1 MTSNHS
7 LQAPATATAIQ
18 TSPRSTFARLAV
30 AVIAT
35 LLVAGAMAA
44 IIAILFP
51 TPPPPPRAP
60 FGMTVREAAPQA
72 SGFGA
77 FLLAM
82 QGAFYQ
88 HLQAAVSALKESG
101 SAIWTLVAIGFG
113 YGVFHAAGPGHGKAV
128 ISAYLVANE
137 RALVKGLMLCLAAAM
152 LQALVA
158 ISIVLVALG
167 VFTITAAGMDRL
179 SGQVEIASFAAVAL
193 LGLLVTWRKAGGFL
207 ATLAAA
213 RGQSGTAFAQGCDD
227 GCDHVHMPPPDAIDR
242 MRNWRE
248 IAGVVFAAGV
258 RPCAGALV
266 ILVFAA
272 SQGLLW
278 AGIAATF
285 AMALGTAVTTG
296 AIATM
301 AVFMKEIALRVAGGR
316 GATSAVITAG
326 IELLAGAFV
335 LVVGLALLL
344 GILSA
349 GIF

>member
-1 MTSNHS
+1 MTTMRSS
-7 LQAPATATAIQ
+7 QATAAESLA
-18 TSPRSTFARLAV
+18 SPSSGLARLAV
-30 AVIAT
+30 ALIAT
-35 LLVAGAMAA
+35 LLVAGMMAA
-44 IIAILFP
+44 IIAVLFP
-51 TPPPPPRAP
+51 APPPPPRAP

-72 SGFGA
+72 SGIGA

-82 QGAFYQ
+82 QGFFYQ
-88 HLQAAVSALKESG
+88 HLQASVTALRDSG
-101 SAIWTLVAIGFG
+101 TAIWTLVAIGFG

-128 ISAYLVANE
+128 VSAYLVANE
-137 RALVKGLMLCLAAAM
+137 RALVKGLMLCLAAAL
-152 LQALVA
+152 LQAVVA

-193 LGLLVTWRKAGGFL
+193 LGLFVTWRKAGGFL
-207 ATLAAA
+207 AMLRMA
-213 RGQSGTAFAQGCDD
+213 RGKAGVAVAES
-227 GCDHVHMPPPDAIDR
+227 CDHVHMPPPEAIDR
-242 MRNWRE
+242 MREWRE

-266 ILVFAA
+266 ILVFTA

-296 AIATM
+296 AIATT
-301 AVFMKEIALRVAGGR
+301 AVFMKELALRVAGGR
-316 GATSAVITAG
+316 GVLTAVVTSG
-326 IELLAGAFV
+326 IELLAAAFV
-335 LVVGLALLL
+335 LVVGLALLFGML
-344 GILSA
+344 GA

>member
-1 MTSNHS
+1 MTSNRS
-7 LQAPATATAIQ
+7 IQANAAEAPATLSTAPG
-18 TSPRSTFARLAV
+18 TGLRRLVV

-35 LLVAGAMAA
+35 LLVAGTMAA
-44 IIAILFP
+44 IVAVLFP
-51 TPPPPPRAP
+51 APPPTPRAP
-60 FGMTVREAAPQA
+60 FGMTMREAAPQA

-77 FLLAM
+77 FILAM

-88 HLQAAVSALKESG
+88 HLQAAVSALKDSG
-101 SAIWTLVAIGFG
+101 AAIWTLVAIGFG

-137 RALVKGLMLCLAAAM
+137 RALAKGLLLCLAAAL
-152 LQALVA
+152 LQAFVA
-158 ISIVLVALG
+158 IAIVLVALG
-167 VFTITAAGMDRL
+167 VFTITAAGMDRIT
-179 SGQVEIASFAAVAL
+179 GQVEIASFAAVAL
-193 LGLLVTWRKAGGFL
+193 LGLFVTWRKAGSFL
-207 ATLAAA
+207 AMLAMA
-213 RGQSGTAFAQGCDD
+213 RGRSGVAFAES
-227 GCDHVHMPPPDAIDR
+227 CDHAHLPPPEAIER

-266 ILVFAA
+266 ILVFSA

-301 AVFMKEIALRVAGGR
+301 AVFMKQIALRVAGGR
-316 GATSAVITAG
+316 GARAAVVTSG

-335 LVVGLALLL
+335 LVVGLALLF
-344 GILSA
+344 GMLSA
-349 GIF
+349 GIL

>member
-1 MTSNHS
+1 MTS
-7 LQAPATATAIQ
+7 I
-18 TSPRSTFARLAV
+18 RSQEVLPQRPISAWQGGNLGRLAV
-30 AVIAT
+30 M
-35 LLVAGAMAA
+35 LLAALVVAGAMAA
-44 IIAILFP
+44 IIAVFFP
-51 TPPPPPRAP
+51 APPPPPRAP
-60 FGMTVREAAPQA
+60 FGMTVREVAPQGNA
-72 SGFGA
+72 LAA
-77 FLLAM
+77 FILAM

-88 HLQAAVSALKESG
+88 HLQAAVSALRESG

-113 YGVFHAAGPGHGKAV
+113 YGIFHAAGPGHGKAV

-137 RALVKGLMLCLAAAM
+137 RALAKGLMLCLAAAM

-158 ISIVLVALG
+158 ISIVLLALG

-179 SGQVEIASFAAVAL
+179 SGQVEIASFAAVAV

-207 ATLAAA
+207 AVLALA
-213 RGQSGTAFAQGCDD
+213 RGQAGTALAE
-227 GCDHVHMPPPDAIDR
+227 GCDHAHMPPPDAIDR

-248 IAGVVFAAGV
+248 IAGVALAAGV

-285 AMALGTAVTTG
+285 AMALGTAATTG

-301 AVFMKEIALRVAGGR
+301 AVFMKEMALRVAGGR
-316 GATSAVITAG
+316 GAKTAVVTAG

-344 GILSA
+344 GMLGA
-349 GIF
+349 GLF

>member
-1 MTSNHS
+1 MTTMQSS
-7 LQAPATATAIQ
+7 QATAAV
-18 TSPRSTFARLAV
+18 SPESPTHWLARLGV

-44 IIAILFP
+44 IIAVLFP
-51 TPPPPPRAP
+51 APPPPPRAP
-60 FGMTVREAAPQA
+60 FGMSVREAAPQA

-82 QGAFYQ
+82 QGFFYQ
-88 HLQAAVSALKESG
+88 HLQAAVSALRESG
-101 SAIWTLVAIGFG
+101 SAVWTLVAIGFG

-137 RALVKGLMLCLAAAM
+137 RALVKGLALCLAAAV
-152 LQALVA
+152 LQAVVA
-158 ISIVLVALG
+158 IAIVATAIWL
-167 VFTITAAGMDRL
+167 FTITAAGMDRL
-179 SGQVEIASFAAVAL
+179 SGQVEIASFAAVAM
-193 LGLLVTWRKAGGFL
+193 LGLFVTWRKAGGFL
-207 ATLAAA
+207 AVSRMA
-213 RGQSGTAFAQGCDD
+213 RGRGGVAYAES
-227 GCDHVHMPPPDAIDR
+227 CDHVHMPPPEAIDR
-242 MRNWRE
+242 MRGWRE
-248 IAGVVFAAGV
+248 IAGVVFAAGI
-258 RPCAGALV
+258 RPCTGALV
-266 ILVFAA
+266 VLVFAS

-278 AGIAATF
+278 GGIAATF

-316 GATSAVITAG
+316 GAATAVVTSG

-344 GILSA
+344 GMLGA
-349 GIF
+349 GIL

>member
-1 MTSNHS
+1 MQTPQVH
-7 LQAPATATAIQ
+7 AATPFAAI
-18 TSPRSTFARLAV
+18 RANGLARLGI

-35 LLVAGAMAA
+35 LLVAGLMAA

-51 TPPPPPRAP
+51 APPPPPRAP
-60 FGMTVREAAPQA
+60 FGMTVREVAPQA

-82 QGAFYQ
+82 QGFFYQ
-88 HLQAAVSALKESG
+88 HLQASVSALKES
-101 SAIWTLVAIGFG
+101 SAAIWTLAAIGFG

-137 RALVKGLMLCLAAAM
+137 RALVKGLLLCLAAAI
-152 LQALVA
+152 LQAVVA
-158 ISIVLVALG
+158 IVIVLTALW

-179 SGQVEIASFAAVAL
+179 SGRVEIASFAAVAL
-193 LGLLVTWRKAGGFL
+193 LGLIVTWRKAGGFL
-207 ATLAAA
+207 AMIAMA
-213 RGQSGTAFAQGCDD
+213 RGKPGVAYAES
-227 GCDHVHMPPPDAIDR
+227 CDHVHMPPPEAIDR
-242 MRNWRE
+242 MRDWRE
-248 IAGVVFAAGV
+248 LAGVVFAAGV
-258 RPCAGALV
+258 RPCTGALV
-266 ILVFAA
+266 VLVFAA

-278 AGIAATF
+278 GGIAATF

-301 AVFMKEIALRVAGGR
+301 AVFMKQLALRVAGGR
-316 GATSAVITAG
+316 GTVTAIVTSG
-326 IELLAGAFV
+326 IELLAAAFV

-344 GILSA
+344 GFLSA